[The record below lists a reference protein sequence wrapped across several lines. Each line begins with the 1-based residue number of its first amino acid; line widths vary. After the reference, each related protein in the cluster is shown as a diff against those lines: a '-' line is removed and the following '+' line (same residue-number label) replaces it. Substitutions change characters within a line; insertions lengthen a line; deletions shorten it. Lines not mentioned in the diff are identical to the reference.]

1 MRILIAVVFFV
12 QLFSACRQDAEL
24 VDEKLL
30 LPADVTIHQDDTVM
44 TDTINAALFSRLNKA
59 ASQGMLYEYR
69 LPPERQDKH
78 FYIVFKGKIRS
89 NYAQSN
95 AAVVFLAF
103 DKNNNQLCWWAL
115 PARPHLVYQN
125 QWNTFHDSLHIP
137 GLINDVVYT
146 TIRAFPFLGASTA
159 ESFDVDSLKVSLK
172 QRQEY

>member
-1 MRILIAVVFFV
+1 MVYV
-12 QLFSACRQDAEL
+12 
-24 VDEKLL
+24 
-30 LPADVTIHQDDTVM
+30 
-44 TDTINAALFSRLNKA
+44 
-59 ASQGMLYEYR
+59 YR
-69 LPPERQDKH
+69 VPPEHQDKH

-95 AAVVFLAF
+95 ASIVFLAY

-146 TIRAFPFLGASTA
+146 TITAFPFLGPAKSET
-159 ESFDVDSLKVSLK
+159 FDVDSLKVSLK